1 VKFENWRRRWW
12 WYLISQIQNIIF
24 VVTEI
29 TSVYTN
35 IIEFSNIKLNNS
47 NNNNLRLIIIILGRC
62 VLPVPCWAP
71 LKPDPLSEAQRE
83 RERERESSLR
93 FTSALHLP
101 MEAQSGVQRSPN
113 PSHVIP
119 LPLYFIFSIVYLDC
133 FYIWFIVWAIISRN
147 VKRGSGKWFL
157 LQFSN
162 GC

>member
-83 RERERESSLR
+83 REREREREFLKVHVCFASANGGTIWSPTLSYSLSRYSS
-93 FTSALHLP
+93 
-101 MEAQSGVQRSPN
+101 
-113 PSHVIP
+113 PSLFHFFYR
-119 LPLYFIFSIVYLDC
+119 LSWLFLYMIHSL
-133 FYIWFIVWAIISRN
+133 
-147 VKRGSGKWFL
+147 
-157 LQFSN
+157 SN
-162 GC
+162 HQ